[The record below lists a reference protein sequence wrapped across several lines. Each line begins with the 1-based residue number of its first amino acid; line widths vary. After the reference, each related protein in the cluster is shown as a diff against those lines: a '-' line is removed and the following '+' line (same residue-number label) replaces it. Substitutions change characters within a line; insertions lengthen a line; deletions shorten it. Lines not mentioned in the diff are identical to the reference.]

1 MCEVEVVVK
10 DIDGASFHRGVMIDV
25 DEQRGALVQLLA
37 HSEQRWLPRAAM
49 RLKRDTE
56 PPKGWSPQVGE
67 LVEVQVIEA
76 EDDEPFYRLA
86 EIRRER
92 EGLFFVRFGGPRG
105 TRHDS
110 VDRRRIR
117 PSFGLQPAVGD
128 YDKREI
134 PMPVGDDIQLDFEA
148 ICDKSGALAMHEY
161 LPTPVNMNCFSVF
174 ASLPLCL
181 ALCAWLC
188 APLSRCGSLCEPR
201 CYIYNPRSRYP
212 ERPSVVA
219 LGTTKAVELAQMLVE
234 LSIQKHAERQRL
246 RQAAAELKASQ
257 PKFACA
263 YHVEFTVP
271 LHMIGLVIGPKGDQI
286 AKTKREC
293 RGVVDVEVSK
303 TTGVVAIHGDDEGGV
318 GAARAMLEFQED
330 GVHMQ
335 PPQAASSFAGRLVFR

>member
-1 MCEVEVVVK
+1 MK

-25 DEQRGALVQLLA
+25 DEQRGALVQLLS

-161 LPTPVNMNCFSVF
+161 LPTSVDMNC
-174 ASLPLCL
+174 
-181 ALCAWLC
+181 
-188 APLSRCGSLCEPR
+188 LS
-201 CYIYNPRSRYP
+201 
-212 ERPSVVA
+212 
-219 LGTTKAVELAQMLVE
+219 
-234 LSIQKHAERQRL
+234 
-246 RQAAAELKASQ
+246 
-257 PKFACA
+257 
-263 YHVEFTVP
+263 
-271 LHMIGLVIGPKGDQI
+271 
-286 AKTKREC
+286 
-293 RGVVDVEVSK
+293 
-303 TTGVVAIHGDDEGGV
+303 
-318 GAARAMLEFQED
+318 ARASVL
-330 GVHMQ
+330 HIH
-335 PPQAASSFAGRLVFR
+335 PPEQVP